1 MVEMEDAMTNPDEEL
16 TEVTVA
22 DMNPDAPEHEADE
35 EYGQIDNDP
44 PGVDAPPDLED
55 QNDGEG
61 S

>member
-1 MVEMEDAMTNPDEEL
+1 MTNPDEEL

-35 EYGQIDNDP
+35 EYGRIDDDP